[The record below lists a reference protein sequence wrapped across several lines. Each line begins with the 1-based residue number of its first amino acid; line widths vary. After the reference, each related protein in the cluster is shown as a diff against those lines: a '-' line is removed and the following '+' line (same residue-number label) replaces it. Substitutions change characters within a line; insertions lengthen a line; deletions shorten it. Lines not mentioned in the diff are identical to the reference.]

1 MNEIQNLLNQLEII
15 ESNIQK
21 ASIIACKLASDYEEK
36 WEEACDRLDDAIIDL
51 QAALEQTQAAK
62 NELYDYNN
70 QTWLTEEHQ

>member
-15 ESNIQK
+15 ESNLQK
-21 ASIIACKLASDYEEK
+21 AGIIACKLASDYEEK
-36 WEEACDRLDDAIIDL
+36 WEEACDQLDDAIIDL

-70 QTWLTEEHQ
+70 QTWDG

>member
-62 NELYDYNN
+62 NELHDYNN